1 MKNVKLGRLGFTLI
15 ELLVV
20 VLIIGILAA
29 IALPQ
34 YQKAVTK
41 SKLANLKTLVFSV
54 ANAAELYYLEK
65 GEYPGSLEDLVISVP
80 TPTNTISVTG
90 GEYIFYSWGKCYLEK
105 NNIVNSFA
113 CDNSQVG
120 IGYGQ
125 MFLYSVSSPA
135 TKKCRAI
142 PPSNQ
147 LSIQIC
153 QGETGKQNA
162 DYTDEHLKSFTY

>member
-80 TPTNTISVTG
+80 TPSSVTTLTG
-90 GEYIFYSWGKCYLEK
+90 LEYVNYDWGSCYLEK
-105 NNIVNSFA
+105 NEMVNSLTVIIHKWVLDMDK
-113 CDNSQVG
+113 C
-120 IGYGQ
+120 
-125 MFLYSVSSPA
+125 FL
-135 TKKCRAI
+135 
-142 PPSNQ
+142 
-147 LSIQIC
+147 LSILIQNLAGLILII
-153 QGETGKQNA
+153 QLPYKFAKQKPENNC
-162 DYTDEHLKSFTY
+162 LLMKIVM